1 MSIANLS
8 AAEKFVLETCD
19 IIEYNRIVRRD
30 SQKGFTG
37 HKLTRHPGRG
47 FYCTFW
53 AAGRGWVGYGFNRT
67 AAINNA
73 IHNCYMKLYCRNQ
86 KMEKPHE
93 LAFVPSEDLDRAM
106 GCPKEQLKALSI
118 RAAL

>member
-30 SQKGFTG
+30 SHRGFTG
-37 HKLTRHPGRG
+37 HKLTRHPKRG
-47 FYCTFW
+47 YYCTFW
-53 AAGRGWVGYGFNRT
+53 AAGSGWVGYGFNRT

-73 IHNCYMKLYCRNQ
+73 IHHCYMRLYCSDQRMAQ
-86 KMEKPHE
+86 PRR
-93 LAFVPSEDLDRAM
+93 LAFSPSDELDKAL
-106 GCPKEQLKALSI
+106 GYPKEQLKALSI
-118 RAAL
+118 RATL